1 MFERKGYVYRF
12 VDEKDCVL
20 YVGKTVNME
29 RRMKQ
34 HFSKKS
40 HLYKNGKGDL
50 YKKACKI
57 EYITCKDEFTAL
69 QKELL
74 YINLF
79 KPKYNTDAK
88 IKQIVSSSDAND
100 KWKVYKV
107 IREVSKEQEIQNR
120 RVAMLM
126 PVLMYVMFILIII
139 SFIKH

>member
-12 VDEKDCVL
+12 VDDKNRVL

-34 HFSKKS
+34 HFSKDS

-50 YKKACKI
+50 YEKVCKI

-79 KPKYNTDAK
+79 KPRYNTDAK
-88 IKQIVSSSDAND
+88 IKQLINTSDAND
-100 KWKVYKV
+100 KWKVYKIV
-107 IREVSKEQEIQNR
+107 REISKEQEVQNR
-120 RVAMLM
+120 RVALLM
-126 PVLMYVMFILIII
+126 PVMIYAMFILIVI